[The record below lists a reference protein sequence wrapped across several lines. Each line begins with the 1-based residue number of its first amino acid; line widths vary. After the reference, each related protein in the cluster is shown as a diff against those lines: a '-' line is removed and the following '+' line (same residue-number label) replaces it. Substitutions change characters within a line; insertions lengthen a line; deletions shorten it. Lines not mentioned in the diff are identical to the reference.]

1 MTDLMKAGLA
11 IPPQVAHLED
21 IKKLNRLALEK
32 AYTHLSA
39 NPNPIPNGITATI
52 SNGTKVENNV
62 ANAPILFGNE
72 TTL

>member
-1 MTDLMKAGLA
+1 MTDLVKAGLA

-39 NPNPIPNGITATI
+39 NPNPVPNATI
-52 SNGTKVENNV
+52 ANGAKVENNV
-62 ANAPILFGNE
+62 PNEPVLFGNE